1 MNQQGSRPAAES
13 AQAVAGAERKESA
26 HPESPA
32 AEAPLLTEIVRLY
45 LYDVGRSIDL
55 KMIRTLIPAHPDLG
69 LVKRRDTPPSLSLP
83 KPLVIS
89 LGKEECEETGQFECF
104 NARAKIYDDGA
115 LTLVIRVKV
124 RVGFSELHL
133 VRNRTIISNGET
145 MTLNRYADESFRKL
159 YEAIKPAINGSPVGG
174 EWDRETY
181 TAYCL
186 LECPERDPALFIS
199 KYRDFAASLLAGEEP
214 GILHESQIRQT
225 LEKPISYRKDD
236 IAIFDMDRCLIVDP
250 AADYEDLLLIAEH
263 ANYRLLELRV
273 LDARLDSWLEDAERD
288 LSRIYIQSAK
298 AKKFRD
304 NAQVKF
310 ARIQSLRFDALFIL
324 ENLDNSSKII
334 GDYYL
339 GQVYT
344 QLCTIFNTEAW
355 KLSVE
360 RRLDALQEVYDMVKT
375 DTGERRMVTLEIVFI
390 VVCIIL
396 PLIQILQVMI
406 SG

>member
-1 MNQQGSRPAAES
+1 MSGPGTASLVTAETAPEAEDAAREPA
-13 AQAVAGAERKESA
+13 
-26 HPESPA
+26 
-32 AEAPLLTEIVRLY
+32 LLTEIVRLY

-55 KMIRTLIPAHPDLG
+55 KMLASLIPAYPDLG
-69 LVKRRDTPPSLSLP
+69 PVKRRDTPPSLSLP
-83 KPLVIS
+83 KPLVLS
-89 LGKEECEETGQFECF
+89 LGKEECEETGNFECF

-124 RVGFSELHL
+124 RVPFTELHL
-133 VRNRTIISNGET
+133 VRSRTIVSNGKS
-145 MTLNRYADESFRKL
+145 MTLNQYADESFRKL
-159 YEAIKPAINGSPVGG
+159 YEAIKPTISGNPIGG

-186 LECPERDPALFIS
+186 LECPEKDPALFIR
-199 KYRDFAASLLAGEEP
+199 KHRDTAAALLAGEEP
-214 GILHESQIRQT
+214 GILHESQIIQT

-250 AADYEDLLLIAEH
+250 AGDYEDLLLIAEH

-288 LSRIYIQSAK
+288 LRSFYIQTAK
-298 AKKFRD
+298 VRKFGD
-304 NAQVKF
+304 NAQIKF

-344 QLCTIFNTEAW
+344 QLCSIFNTEAW

-375 DTGERRMVTLEIVFI
+375 DTGEQRMITLEIVFI

-406 SG
+406 SK